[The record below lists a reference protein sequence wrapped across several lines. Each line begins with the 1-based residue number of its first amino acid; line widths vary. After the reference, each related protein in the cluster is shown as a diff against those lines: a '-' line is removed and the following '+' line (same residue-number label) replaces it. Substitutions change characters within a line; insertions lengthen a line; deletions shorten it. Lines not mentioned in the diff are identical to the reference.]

1 MKTSFSLGKILG
13 IPIHVHFTFLII
25 LALFSWFFATIDLT
39 IWTFNLGF
47 GNEAIPFIGK
57 IGLGLLVSLLF
68 FLCVLLHEIAHS
80 YIAMRMGQKVRG
92 ITLFIFGGI
101 SQLDDIPHNPPLELK
116 ITLAGPII
124 SIALAAFFF
133 FLAFITNTL
142 DGIPSFNLIAIAMGT
157 LSFYNLL
164 IGLFNLIPAFPLD
177 GGRVLRALLA
187 TRMEYGRAT
196 KTAAT
201 IGKIIAVLMAIIG
214 IFLNIWLTLVAIFI
228 YIGASQEEKTVEM
241 SLALEGITVKDI
253 MSTTVVTVP
262 PNMPLDELSNY
273 MMIHKHMG
281 YPVTEN
287 SKLIGIVTFNDLH
300 GHKKNSESLLI
311 KDIMTTPVITIS
323 PGNNA
328 IDAFKIMAR
337 HHVGRLVVTKNNHIQ
352 GMISRSD
359 LFHAVKLKEI

>member
-13 IPIHVHFTFLII
+13 IPIQVHFTFLII
-25 LALFSWFFATIDLT
+25 LALFSWFFATIHIT

-80 YIAMRMGQKVRG
+80 YIALRMGQQVRG

-101 SQLDDIPHNPPLELK
+101 SQLDDIPHEPPLELK
-116 ITLAGPII
+116 ITLAGPLI

-133 FLAFITNTL
+133 LLAFTINTI
-142 DGIPSFNLIAIAMGT
+142 DAIPSFNLFSIAMET

-177 GGRVLRALLA
+177 GGRVVRALLA
-187 TRMEYGRAT
+187 TRMEYGSAT

-214 IFLNIWLTLVAIFI
+214 IFINIWLTLVAIFI
-228 YIGASQEEKTVEM
+228 YMGASQEEKTVEM

-253 MSTTVVTVP
+253 MSTPVITVP
-262 PNMPLDELSNY
+262 SDMPLDDLSDY

-287 SKLIGIVTFNDLH
+287 TKLVGIVTVNDLH
-300 GHKKNSESLLI
+300 GHKKNSVSTQI
-311 KDIMTTPVITIS
+311 KDIMSTPVITIS
-323 PGNNA
+323 PENNA
-328 IDAFKIMAR
+328 IDAFKIMAKNK
-337 HHVGRLVVTKNNHIQ
+337 VGRLILTKNNHIQ
-352 GMISRSD
+352 GIITRSD
-359 LFHAVKLKEI
+359 LFHAVRLKEL